1 VLLSAGGSVLPRQ
14 LAKILVT
21 NVYIYIYIYID
32 IDIDIY
38 VYVDIYVYMYIL
50 CIYVYIMYIHIYI
63 YNIYINKSRLKK
75 IEKSLSRVLVP
86 STTGYSPA
94 PHRGVNF
101 RPSAMLVVE
110 VCTLATQLCS
120 CW

>member
-1 VLLSAGGSVLPRQ
+1 MYICIYYVY
-14 LAKILVT
+14 T
-21 NVYIYIYIYID
+21 YIYI
-32 IDIDIY
+32 
-38 VYVDIYVYMYIL
+38 
-50 CIYVYIMYIHIYI
+50 
-63 YNIYINKSRLKK
+63 IYINKSRLKK